1 MNITDAMVERVAK
14 AYVDALYDDIRTAG
28 YKPEWSWETWEEE
41 KRERERR
48 RIRKALE
55 AAFRGTD
62 VRWVQELEE
71 WVEELEQEAQGADK
85 VLISIALRC
94 KEAETRVK
102 ELESAL
108 RRLLNQFDSRR
119 KWPKIAVRVTERWV
133 VGAVDDECR
142 DAIRYGEKVLEGGE
156 RDG

>member
-1 MNITDAMVERVAK
+1 MIIKITNKMIERGAKVLYEQHPLSPAMPAWEDLADTFKVE
-14 AYVDALYDDIRTAG
+14 
-28 YKPEWSWETWEEE
+28 WW
-41 KRERERR
+41 R
-48 RIRKALE
+48 RIRKVLE
-55 AAFRGTD
+55 AITEETGMQQ
-62 VRWVQELEE
+62 VQELEE
-71 WVEELEQEAQGADK
+71 RVEELEQEAQGADK

-133 VGAVDDECR
+133 AGAVDDECR
-142 DAIRYGEKVLEGGE
+142 DAIRYAGKVLGGGE
-156 RDG
+156 LDE